1 MRSKR
6 RTFPLVA
13 VGCLARLL
21 PFLRWPRPTGS
32 ELRSDAWAGI
42 TVGLVLIP
50 QALAY
55 ATLAGMPPH
64 TGLYAA
70 LLPGIVG
77 ILWGS
82 SALLAVGPVALTSL
96 LVYSALAPLADPGSP
111 QWVVLAIWLSLY
123 AGLIQFA
130 LGIFRL
136 GRIASLVSQPV
147 VTGFINAAAVII
159 ILTQLPALFGIDPSA
174 ARSASFIDLLR
185 ETVDAPMTTLVGL
198 TAIGLLLGFKRYFP
212 RLPGILFVTVLG
224 IVASAGLGYA
234 EAGGSVVGTI
244 PEGLPVLALPQEIS
258 FETHRQLWPS
268 AIILA
273 LVSFTEAMS
282 SCRVL
287 ARKTNEQWNENQEL
301 IGQGLAKIA
310 SGFSGAFAVS
320 GSFSRSALNLYSGA
334 RSAWST
340 LFAASAVLFSLLF
353 LTRYLHDLPHAVLAA
368 IIVVP
373 VLSLLDMSAIRR
385 LFLVSR
391 SSGMI
396 AVITFVTTLLSM
408 PHLYWGVVIGVG
420 VNIACFIVTRMQPR
434 VVEVG
439 LHPDGSLRDR
449 ARFGMSRLEPDIVAV
464 RMDSALN
471 FLSAAAL
478 ERFVLRRAEKDAGI
492 RRVLICAG
500 SMNDIDASGLDTLE
514 SLLAGMRK
522 RGIEL
527 YLCSVKKQVWDV
539 FEQTGFID
547 ALGREQIFD
556 TDGQALV
563 AFRKS
568 GISDQRLDGVSSRDA

>member
-1 MRSKR
+1 MYKR
-6 RTFPLVA
+6 FFSLQTMDS
-13 VGCLARLL
+13 LARLL
-21 PFLRWPRPTGS
+21 PFLRWPRPTGRA
-32 ELRSDAWAGI
+32 LRSDAWAGI

-96 LVYSALAPLADPGSP
+96 LVYSALAPLAEPGSS
-111 QWVVLAIWLSLY
+111 QWIVLAIWLSLY

-136 GRIASLVSQPV
+136 GRTGSLVSQPV
-147 VTGFINAAAVII
+147 VVGFINAAAVII
-159 ILTQLPALFGIDPSA
+159 ILTQLPALFGMDASI
-174 ARSASFIDLLR
+174 ARSGTFIERLW
-185 ETVDAPMTTLVGL
+185 ETANAPLVALVGL
-198 TAIGLLLGFKRYFP
+198 TAIGLLLGLKRYFP
-212 RLPGILFVTVLG
+212 RLPGILLVAVLG
-224 IVASAGLGYA
+224 IVASTWLGYA
-234 EAGGSVVGTI
+234 EAGGNVVGAI
-244 PEGLPVLALPQEIS
+244 PKGLPALELPSGIT
-258 FETHRQLWPS
+258 FETHRRLWPS

-273 LVSFTEAMS
+273 LISFTEAMS

-287 ARKTNEQWNENQEL
+287 ARKTNEQWDENQEL

-353 LTRYLHDLPHAVLAA
+353 LTRYLHNLPHAVLAA

-373 VLSLLDMSAIRR
+373 VFSLLDLSAIRR

-396 AVITFVTTLLSM
+396 AVTTFATTLLAM
-408 PHLYWGVVIGVG
+408 PHLYWGVVTGVCL
-420 VNIACFIVTRMQPR
+420 NIVCFIVVRMQPR

-449 ARFGMSRLEPDIVAV
+449 ARFGMSRLEPDILAV
-464 RMDSALN
+464 RMDSAMN
-471 FLSAAAL
+471 FLSAGAL
-478 ERFVLRRAEKDAGI
+478 ERFVTNCADKDAGI
-492 RRVLICAG
+492 RRVLVCAG

-514 SLLAGMRK
+514 SLLASMRK

-527 YLCSVKKQVWDV
+527 YLCSVKKQVLDV
-539 FEQTGFID
+539 FEQTGFIR
-547 ALGREQIFD
+547 ALGQEQIFT
-556 TDGQALV
+556 TDRQAVTMLK
-563 AFRKS
+563 AK
-568 GISDQRLDGVSSRDA
+568 